1 MFVRVHILLGIQC
14 LARTPV
20 SFFQRGALGV
30 QENFQRVMAHIV
42 KKPSP
47 DTVNPKY
54 LSVVVPKEWEP
65 RGHKLQKTAP
75 CLKKEESR
83 FQLCIYGHHPPS
95 HPKPYTYK
103 ASEYIRDSMLDHSEK
118 WFIDVWYLLLS
129 WSLLSCL
136 IGLFLLGN
144 YNRDVST
151 IFCWIGICKISELR
165 RDSIQF
171 GLPPCCL
178 KSFPGLQ
185 RQLELLAAHVYII
198 RRGKHHTA
206 SRY

>member
-1 MFVRVHILLGIQC
+1 
-14 LARTPV
+14 
-20 SFFQRGALGV
+20 
-30 QENFQRVMAHIV
+30 MAHIV

-118 WFIDVWYLLLS
+118 
-129 WSLLSCL
+129 
-136 IGLFLLGN
+136 
-144 YNRDVST
+144 
-151 IFCWIGICKISELR
+151 
-165 RDSIQF
+165 
-171 GLPPCCL
+171 
-178 KSFPGLQ
+178 
-185 RQLELLAAHVYII
+185 
-198 RRGKHHTA
+198 
-206 SRY
+206 